1 MTTLYVLDI
10 PEFDDLVRV
19 AREGGYGIRRAGDYV
34 EVTAAGPLELA
45 RDAVGARPAIWFAAL
60 TGGYSGRLVRLDED
74 GLRLD
79 EDGPR
84 PDES

>member
-19 AREGGYGIRRAGDYV
+19 ARDTGYGIRSAGDYV
-34 EVTAAGPLELA
+34 EVTADGPLVLA

-60 TGGYSGRLVRLDED
+60 TGGYGGRLVHLDED
-74 GLRLD
+74 ELRLD
-79 EDGPR
+79 EA
-84 PDES
+84 

>member
-19 AREGGYGIRRAGDYV
+19 ARDTGYGIRSAGDYV
-34 EVTAAGPLELA
+34 EVTADGPLVLA

-60 TGGYSGRLVRLDED
+60 TGGYSGRLVHLDED
-74 GLRLD
+74 ELRLD
-79 EDGPR
+79 EG
-84 PDES
+84 

>member
-19 AREGGYGIRRAGDYV
+19 ARDTGYGIRSAGDYV
-34 EVTAAGPLELA
+34 EVTADGPLVLA

-60 TGGYSGRLVRLDED
+60 TGGYSAPARRVRLDED
-74 GLRLD
+74 GLCLD
-79 EDGPR
+79 E
-84 PDES
+84 S